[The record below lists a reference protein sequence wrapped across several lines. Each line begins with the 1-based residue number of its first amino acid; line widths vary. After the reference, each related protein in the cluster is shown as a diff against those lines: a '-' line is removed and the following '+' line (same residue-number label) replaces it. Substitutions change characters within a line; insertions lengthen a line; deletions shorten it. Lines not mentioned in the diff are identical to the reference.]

1 MFYQIATINDQI
13 DSTYNILPVKLTS
26 KKRDSTRKK
35 NIYDL
40 NQNVH
45 AVFKQKY
52 KGTSIKKVHQ
62 VRQHR
67 QESRVNSPLSLD
79 IETLVV
85 ADLSIFNDHKRFIDS
100 DDESVIFGSMQ
111 VYLAHLFNG
120 VCFADSF

>member
-1 MFYQIATINDQI
+1 MPIKQ
-13 DSTYNILPVKLTS
+13 SS
-26 KKRDSTRKK
+26 KKRDSTRSL
-35 NIYDL
+35 NRYDL

-45 AVFKQKY
+45 AVFKQKHRDLAH
-52 KGTSIKKVHQ
+52 K

-67 QESRVNSPLSLD
+67 QESQTRAHSPLSLD

-120 VCFADSF
+120 VCSLDSF